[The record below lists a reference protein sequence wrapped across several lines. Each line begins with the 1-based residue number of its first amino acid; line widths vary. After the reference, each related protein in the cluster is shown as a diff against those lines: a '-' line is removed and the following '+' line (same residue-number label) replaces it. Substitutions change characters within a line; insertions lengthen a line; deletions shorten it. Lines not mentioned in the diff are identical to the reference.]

1 MKKPVNFLIPL
12 KTKLIILFLFAATRL
27 FSQDFYNHDNSLKFG
42 EYLYRSNQYDLA
54 VREFERCVFLKPDD
68 RQSYLYLFKIYR
80 KTNSF
85 EKAIQCYRQYSGKTE
100 FTDMDLEFGSEY
112 FKLLVQN
119 EKYEDAGSFINSN
132 NFFKQNND
140 FRLSTILLRKSWKEA
155 GSFKNEYKN
164 NLNRSLVEIADQGQA
179 LKRKSPALAGIF
191 SVIIPGSGKVYA
203 GRWKDGL
210 ISFLMTSTTAF
221 MAVRGFNKNPK
232 SFYPWA
238 MGTLSVVYYS
248 GNIYGSTQ
256 TANKYNKD
264 KENELVNKTR
274 DFILRDN

>member
-1 MKKPVNFLIPL
+1 M
-12 KTKLIILFLFAATRL
+12 KTKLLFLFLLAATRL

-42 EYLYRSNQYDLA
+42 EYLYHSNQYDLA

-68 RQSYLYLFKIYR
+68 RQSYLFLFKIYR
-80 KTNSF
+80 KTNAF
-85 EKAIQCYRQYSGKTE
+85 EKAIESYKQFSGKTG
-100 FTDMDLEFGSEY
+100 FIDMDQEFGSEY

-132 NFFKQNND
+132 DFFKQNSD
-140 FRLSTILLRKSWKEA
+140 FKLSTILLRKSWKEA
-155 GSFKNEYKN
+155 GNFKSEYEDK
-164 NLNRSLVEIADQGQA
+164 LNRSLVEIADQGQA
-179 LKRKSPALAGIF
+179 LKRKSPALAGIL
-191 SVIIPGSGKVYA
+191 SVIIPGSGKVYS